1 MKRSGRPGRLARL
14 APVLRRVDWREAGLL
29 AGLFL
34 LVFYLWHSL
43 LLYPLRILVVFF
55 HEMSHGLAAI
65 LTGGG
70 VEAIHLHPEAGGL
83 CVTTGGMPFIVISAG
98 YLGSLVWGG
107 AIMLASRKAKLV
119 NPLTAGLG
127 IVLLG
132 AAALV
137 VRPVLGFG
145 FLFCVGTGAALAAMG
160 LKLPVW
166 ANAFALRLIGL
177 SSCMYATVDIKADVL
192 DRPHLVSDATLLAE
206 QTGIP
211 AFAWGVFW
219 MVLAI
224 ALSGLLLVLACYN
237 QKGLAKPKR

>member
-1 MKRSGRPGRLARL
+1 VSKTGRSGRFKNLAS
-14 APVLRRVDWREAGLL
+14 ALRRVDWREAGLL

-34 LVFYLWHSL
+34 LIFYLWNSP

-55 HEMSHGLAAI
+55 HEMSHALAAI

-70 VEAIHLHPEAGGL
+70 VEAIHLHPGAGGL
-83 CVTTGGMPFIVISAG
+83 CVTTGGIPFIVISAG
-98 YLGSLVWGG
+98 YLGSLLWGG
-107 AIMLASRKAKLV
+107 AIMLLSRKAKVV
-119 NPLTAGLG
+119 NLLTTGLG

-132 AAALV
+132 AAALL

-160 LKLPVW
+160 LKLAVW

-177 SSCMYATVDIKADVL
+177 SSCMYATVDIKSDIL
-192 DRPHLVSDATLLAE
+192 DRPHLTSDATLLAE
-206 QTGIP
+206 HTGVP

-224 ALSGLLLVLACYN
+224 ALSGLLLLWACYK
-237 QKGLAKPKR
+237 QKGVAKPKS